1 MTTESMSPANDPSAW
16 IDSIVR
22 SDPDRLFMITAD
34 GVRYSYRDLSV
45 MSGRIA
51 SALARKGV
59 AAGDRVAV
67 QVEKSAEAFL
77 LNIACMR
84 MGAVLVP
91 LNTAYTVP
99 ELEYFLGDAQPA
111 MVVVRPQDHAAIAS
125 LARKLDVPLVETL
138 GSQGE
143 GSLPDAVNA
152 SPQDG
157 FAPFTGEAQALA
169 ALLYTSGTTGRS
181 KGAMITRRNL
191 ATNAAA
197 LVEAWRMTADDVLL
211 HALPIFHVHGL
222 FISANAVLAAGASMI
237 FLPRFD
243 ADEVLRRLPDATLL
257 MGVPTFY
264 TRLLQHPGLT
274 QQATAGI
281 RLFVSGS
288 APLLAETHKE
298 FEARTGQAIIERY
311 GMTETQI
318 NTSNPH
324 DGARRPG
331 TVGFPLRD
339 VEIRITDLE
348 SAAPLH
354 AADTMG
360 MIEIRGPNVFK
371 GYWRNPEKTAADVRA
386 DGWFISGDIGRIDE
400 HGYLHIVGRAKDLI
414 ITGGYNVYPIEVE
427 SEIDQLAGVAES
439 AVIGLPHADFGE
451 GVTAI
456 VLRAANST
464 VTEVEVLDA
473 LQARLAKFKLP
484 KCVLFADELPRNAL
498 GKVQKNVL
506 RQRHEALYSGDAR

>member
-1 MTTESMSPANDPSAW
+1 MSTDEAPPANDPSEW

-22 SDPDRLFMITAD
+22 TEPDRPFMIGAN
-34 GVRYSYRDLSV
+34 GVRYSYADLSA

-51 SALARKGV
+51 SALARRGV
-59 AAGDRVAV
+59 VAGDRVAV
-67 QVEKSAEAFL
+67 QVEKSPEAFM

-111 MVVVRPQDHAAIAS
+111 MVVVRPQDQTAIVS
-125 LARKLDVPLVETL
+125 LAQKLGVPLLETL

-143 GSLPDAVNA
+143 GSLADAVNS

-157 FAPFTGEAQALA
+157 FERFTGDAGALA

-197 LVEAWRMTADDVLL
+197 LVEAWRMSANDVLL

-222 FISANAVLAAGASMI
+222 FISTNAVLAAGASMI

-243 ADEVLRRLPDATLL
+243 ADEVLRRLADATML

-274 QQATAGI
+274 REATAGI

-288 APLLAETHKE
+288 APLLAETHRE
-298 FEARTGQAIIERY
+298 FKTRTGQAIVERY

-339 VEIRITDLE
+339 VELRITGLE
-348 SAAPLH
+348 SARPLRGPD
-354 AADTMG
+354 AVG

-371 GYWRNPEKTAADVRA
+371 GYWRNPEKTAADLRA

-400 HGYLHIVGRAKDLI
+400 RGYLHIVGRAKDLI

-427 SEIDQLAGVAES
+427 SEIDQLPGVAES

-456 VLRAANST
+456 VLRAASST
-464 VTEVEVLDA
+464 VTEAEVLDA
-473 LQARLAKFKLP
+473 LQTRLARFKLP
-484 KCVLFADELPRNAL
+484 KRVLFADELPRNAL
-498 GKVQKNVL
+498 GKVQKNML
-506 RQRHEALYSGDAR
+506 RQRYESLYRS